1 MIILIDIPDSENYT
15 HLTSS
20 CPLAHKARENYTSP
34 HYWTL
39 INLKMYIYLKDYK
52 INCKTKKFIK
62 TCPLSIIFWS
72 IYLQWYQFSVPV
84 TKLQMRGPAGLWLVA
99 WLTAAVLSSALGQ
112 TCQRST
118 LSWLT
123 ADGTDPL
130 KMARGNVTV
139 VALLLASWPM
149 CQQQAEE

>member
-1 MIILIDIPDSENYT
+1 
-15 HLTSS
+15 
-20 CPLAHKARENYTSP
+20 
-34 HYWTL
+34 
-39 INLKMYIYLKDYK
+39 
-52 INCKTKKFIK
+52 
-62 TCPLSIIFWS
+62 
-72 IYLQWYQFSVPV
+72 
-84 TKLQMRGPAGLWLVA
+84 MRGPDGLWLVA

-139 VALLLASWPM
+139 VALLLAS
-149 CQQQAEE
+149 